1 MYYVC
6 NIHKLNSKLVAV
18 DICDSTDGIVEYIP
32 INKLKDY
39 KHLEIDGVLN
49 NKIKVS
55 DIAKDFE
62 RKCYNK
68 VMKHILAGTFS
79 DYDEHN
85 KYYISLIDIS
95 FDYGDD
101 TNKIKYNNNNWR
113 YLYFELALVFNLYN
127 DNKVNLVSHIY
138 VMDEEG
144 SGSYIK
150 EDFQVLDIPF
160 EFIKIL
166 YNCTNTNDTTLL
178 LKVLCCYF
186 HNLGGLYKVSI
197 GTRDYHIHKDI
208 LDISFDDDR
217 IDISIC
223 LDEDTIE
230 V

>member
-6 NIHKLNSKLVAV
+6 NIHELNSKIVAV
-18 DICDSTDGIVEYIP
+18 EVCDSTDGIVEYIP
-32 INKLKDY
+32 INELKSY
-39 KHLEIDGVLN
+39 NHLEIDGVFN

-62 RKCYNK
+62 RKCCSK

-85 KYYISLIDIS
+85 KYYISLIDIN
-95 FDYGDD
+95 FDYGHD
-101 TNKIKYNNNNWR
+101 TNKIKYNNNNWSS
-113 YLYFELALVFNLYN
+113 LYFELALVFNLHN

-138 VMDEEG
+138 VMDEEDN
-144 SGSYIK
+144 GSYIR
-150 EDFQVLDIPF
+150 EDFQVLDVSF
-160 EFIKIL
+160 EFIKAL
-166 YNCTNTNDTTLL
+166 YHCINTNDITLL
-178 LKVLCCYF
+178 VKVLCCYF
-186 HNLGGLYKVSI
+186 HNLGGLYKMSL
-197 GTRDYHIHKDI
+197 GTRDYHINKDI
-208 LDISFDDDR
+208 LDISFDDNR